1 MKDWEK
7 YQFTVN
13 GFKME
18 VSYHKRT
25 VQEIF
30 LPLLRRM
37 THLQKERG
45 ERLLV
50 FMAAPPA
57 AGKTTLCQFLEYLSR
72 EIPELT
78 EIQAAGLD
86 GFHYHSDYIN
96 SHDAVVQGKT
106 VPMKAVK
113 GCPETY
119 DTAKLGE
126 KLCRIKKETILWPVY
141 DRNIHDVVEDAIKLE
156 KEIILLE
163 GNWLLLDE
171 EPWAVFR
178 KKWADDTIFIL
189 AEEKMLKERLIQRK
203 EKGGLSREEAEK
215 WYENSDSSNVRRVL
229 KSSVKGNLILEMEE
243 DNDYRLMEDSSACN
257 QEWNRV

>member
-1 MKDWEK
+1 MKDWGK

-37 THLQKERG
+37 DSSAERTRG
-45 ERLLV
+45 TASGLYGS
-50 FMAAPPA
+50 ASA

-96 SHDAVVQGKT
+96 S
-106 VPMKAVK
+106 
-113 GCPETY
+113 
-119 DTAKLGE
+119 
-126 KLCRIKKETILWPVY
+126 
-141 DRNIHDVVEDAIKLE
+141 
-156 KEIILLE
+156 
-163 GNWLLLDE
+163 
-171 EPWAVFR
+171 
-178 KKWADDTIFIL
+178 
-189 AEEKMLKERLIQRK
+189 
-203 EKGGLSREEAEK
+203 S
-215 WYENSDSSNVRRVL
+215 
-229 KSSVKGNLILEMEE
+229 
-243 DNDYRLMEDSSACN
+243 
-257 QEWNRV
+257 

>member
-1 MKDWEK
+1 MKDWGK

-45 ERLLV
+45 GRLLV

-113 GCPETY
+113 
-119 DTAKLGE
+119 
-126 KLCRIKKETILWPVY
+126 
-141 DRNIHDVVEDAIKLE
+141 
-156 KEIILLE
+156 
-163 GNWLLLDE
+163 
-171 EPWAVFR
+171 AVR
-178 KKWADDTIFIL
+178 KH
-189 AEEKMLKERLIQRK
+189 MIQRSW
-203 EKGGLSREEAEK
+203 ERNCAGLKKKPFYGRFMTE
-215 WYENSDSSNVRRVL
+215 
-229 KSSVKGNLILEMEE
+229 IFTM
-243 DNDYRLMEDSSACN
+243 
-257 QEWNRV
+257 